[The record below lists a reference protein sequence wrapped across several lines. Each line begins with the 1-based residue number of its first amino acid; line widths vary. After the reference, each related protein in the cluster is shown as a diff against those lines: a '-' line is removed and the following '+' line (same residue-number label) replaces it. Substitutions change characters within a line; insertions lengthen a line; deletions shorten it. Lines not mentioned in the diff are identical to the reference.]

1 MFAKTYTIE
10 SELPVTQTFLSHEW
24 VLKYGARAHKH
35 GQRSRWQLT
44 LLRWRIQAIPN
55 ILQCF
60 YPHDLKPYCKGV
72 KCTWLHFRDEE
83 SADRPNQILPIFCQ
97 ILCTCTKPPILP
109 CLLKYV
115 LCLSARCFVE
125 LVCAEVQ
132 DMFVYSLPPCP
143 RDKWQDSLPKKVK
156 QLMHLERGRGSPDS
170 ETAYYVLACA
180 NLWNV
185 S

>member
-1 MFAKTYTIE
+1 M
-10 SELPVTQTFLSHEW
+10 
-24 VLKYGARAHKH
+24 
-35 GQRSRWQLT
+35 
-44 LLRWRIQAIPN
+44 
-55 ILQCF
+55 
-60 YPHDLKPYCKGV
+60 

-83 SADRPNQILPIFCQ
+83 SAERPNQILPIFCQ

-132 DMFVYSLPPCP
+132 DTFVYSLPPCP

-185 S
+185 SWVKFSWGLMRIASSFKLSDDLNFNVCQGFWWVFFTF